1 MVKILDK
8 QGYDIGMTPKEIVQ
22 YYGQQ
27 WDNVKHLKKYIKTLE
42 NRYRNEMFKQS
53 EEE

>member
-42 NRYRNEMFKQS
+42 NRYKNEVKK
-53 EEE
+53 